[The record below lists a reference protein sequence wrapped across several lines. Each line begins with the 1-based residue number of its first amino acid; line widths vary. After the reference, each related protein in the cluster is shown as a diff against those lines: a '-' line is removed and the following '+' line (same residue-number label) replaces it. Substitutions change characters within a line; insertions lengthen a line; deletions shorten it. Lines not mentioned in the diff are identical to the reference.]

1 MEKNTRNQIKKIK
14 LLITAIP
21 FIPVIKKYKKKIER
35 RNLSYTILK
44 STQFINEKK
53 FLKIIHKYD
62 ALLSGD
68 DEITKKVIDKAKK
81 LKVISKWGTG
91 IDSIDHKY
99 AKKKGVKVFNTKN
112 AFTSGVAT
120 MAIAMVLSFYRKI
133 IINHNDIKKNIWS
146 KYSGETLINK
156 KIGIIGLGNIGKKIA
171 QMLQGFETIN
181 YVNDIKKINQR
192 FLKKYNLKAKSKKFI
207 FQNSDVIIIA
217 TDLNQKSYK
226 LLNKKTFKLLKMK
239 PLIINVGRGKSI
251 DNLALI
257 ESLKKKRIIG
267 ACLDVFENE
276 PLEKNSI
283 LKKFD
288 NCIFTSH
295 NAFNTKDEVEF
306 VHKNTLNNIF
316 KGLNLNAENIKKF

>member
-1 MEKNTRNQIKKIK
+1 
-14 LLITAIP
+14 
-21 FIPVIKKYKKKIER
+21 
-35 RNLSYTILK
+35 
-44 STQFINEKK
+44 
-53 FLKIIHKYD
+53 
-62 ALLSGD
+62 
-68 DEITKKVIDKAKK
+68 
-81 LKVISKWGTG
+81 
-91 IDSIDHKY
+91 
-99 AKKKGVKVFNTKN
+99 
-112 AFTSGVAT
+112 
-120 MAIAMVLSFYRKI
+120 MAIAMILSFYRKI
-133 IINHNDIKKNIWS
+133 IINHNDIKEYLVKIFRGN
-146 KYSGETLINK
+146 LINK

-217 TDLNQKSYK
+217 TDLNKKSYK

-283 LKKFD
+283 LKNLIIVFSQVTMLLIQK
-288 NCIFTSH
+288 
-295 NAFNTKDEVEF
+295 TK
-306 VHKNTLNNIF
+306 
-316 KGLNLNAENIKKF
+316 LNLFIKIH

>member
-1 MEKNTRNQIKKIK
+1 
-14 LLITAIP
+14 
-21 FIPVIKKYKKKIER
+21 
-35 RNLSYTILK
+35 
-44 STQFINEKK
+44 
-53 FLKIIHKYD
+53 
-62 ALLSGD
+62 
-68 DEITKKVIDKAKK
+68 
-81 LKVISKWGTG
+81 
-91 IDSIDHKY
+91 
-99 AKKKGVKVFNTKN
+99 
-112 AFTSGVAT
+112 
-120 MAIAMVLSFYRKI
+120 
-133 IINHNDIKKNIWS
+133 
-146 KYSGETLINK
+146 
-156 KIGIIGLGNIGKKIA
+156 
-171 QMLQGFETIN
+171 MLQGFETIN

-217 TDLNQKSYK
+217 TDLNKKSYK